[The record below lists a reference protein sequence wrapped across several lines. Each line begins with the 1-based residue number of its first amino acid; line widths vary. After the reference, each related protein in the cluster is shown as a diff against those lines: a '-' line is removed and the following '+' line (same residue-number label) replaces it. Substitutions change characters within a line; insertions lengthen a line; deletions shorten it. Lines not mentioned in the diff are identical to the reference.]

1 MALTH
6 KHVMDRQDII
16 DKLNDIK
23 DALRRKGVAHLA
35 LYGSMARGEAG
46 PDSDID
52 LLITLSRPSPSLIA
66 LSRLKRELS
75 TELGRAVDITT
86 TPLHNPHLRRRA
98 GVVRTAMAGHHRN
111 APFSR
116 PWI

>member
-16 DKLNDIK
+16 DKLNDMK
-23 DALRRKGVAHLA
+23 DALRRRGVAHLA

-86 TPLHNPHLRRRA
+86 TPLYNPHLRREIERDRVA
-98 GVVRTAMAGHHRN
+98 
-111 APFSR
+111 
-116 PWI
+116 IY